1 MTEETVFLPQPSR
14 AFIQPGTRLNDT
26 YVVRSLI
33 AAGGMGEVY
42 KGEALGTGDAV
53 AIKVIKP
60 ELARNTAALAL
71 FRREASALHHLN
83 HEAIVRY
90 FVFSVDAKLDLP
102 YLAMEFVDGVL
113 LSERLKDEPLDTPTL
128 SLLLRRLAAGLQAA
142 HDLGI
147 IHRDVSPDNVIL
159 PGGNV
164 ARAKL
169 IDFGIAR
176 SPNQEGTVIGGG
188 FAGKYAYVSPEQ
200 LGLYGGEVT
209 PKSDIYSLGLLL
221 VHAARGQ
228 AIDMGSTHLE
238 VIEKR
243 RRVPDLAG
251 IDERIRPVL
260 TAMLQPNPKDRPA
273 DMAAAAALLPTGEP
287 RRRRIGPLL
296 AAAAGLATAAILG
309 GAAVLVLPRS
319 DPAPPRVVEAPR
331 PAPRNDAGPGT
342 DPGRPQE
349 RPPERSQG
357 TQQGT
362 QQDDDVARRKA
373 EFEKAARERAAQ
385 HRAALDERQAL
396 EERQAREERPAV
408 IPLDDPGPDPDEPHA
423 PPRPEL
429 PRTVT
434 ATANADQ
441 VERFVRNYE
450 GGDCF
455 FATAVSV
462 HPPNVVVDAFGALS
476 QPFMAFDAAFQRDLG
491 VDPQITL
498 HQVMEAQCPLVDF
511 LARQFPLRDARAA
524 SLTITSDLLRN
535 GQELS
540 GVVEAGSDRSIEL
553 LLISDDGRVSNLGRS
568 LRRSGD
574 SARFSVKVEGNGTPK
589 PQLLLALTSQK
600 PLSSLR
606 GGGTARASQ
615 IFRLIGDEL
624 DRDPRPAGIAVSYF
638 KLGN

>member
-14 AFIQPGTRLNDT
+14 AFIQAGTRLNDT

-60 ELARNTAALAL
+60 ELARNAAALAL

-90 FVFSVDAKLDLP
+90 FVFSIDAKLDLP

-113 LSERLKDEPLDTPTL
+113 LSERLKDEALDTPAL

-142 HDLGI
+142 HELGI

-176 SPNQEGTVIGGG
+176 APNQDGTVIGDG

-228 AIDMGSTHLE
+228 ALDMGSTHLE

-243 RRVPDLAG
+243 RRVPDLTG

-273 DMAAAAALLPTGEP
+273 DMAATAALLPTDEP
-287 RRRRIGPLL
+287 PRQRLGPLL
-296 AAAAGLATAAILG
+296 ATAAGLATAALLG
-309 GAAVLVLPRS
+309 GAAVLLLARS
-319 DPAPPRVVEAPR
+319 NPPPPRPVDPPLVAPR
-331 PAPRNDAGPGT
+331 ADTGPTATPPALAQDTRQDA
-342 DPGRPQE
+342 R
-349 RPPERSQG
+349 
-357 TQQGT
+357 
-362 QQDDDVARRKA
+362 QDIRQDTRTDDVARRKA
-373 EFEKAARERAAQ
+373 DFEKVARERAAQ
-385 HRAALDERQAL
+385 YRAAQDERQIQ
-396 EERQAREERPAV
+396 EESRARDERPAV
-408 IPLDDPGPDPDEPHA
+408 IPLQDPGPNPDEPST
-423 PPRPEL
+423 PPRPETS
-429 PRTVT
+429 R
-434 ATANADQ
+434 AAAANADE

-450 GGDCF
+450 GGECF

-462 HPPNVVVDAFGALS
+462 QPPNVTVEAFGAS
-476 QPFMAFDAAFQRDLG
+476 TQPFMAFDTAFQRRLG
-491 VDPQITL
+491 IDPQITL
-498 HQVMEAQCPLVDF
+498 HQVMDAQCPLVDF

-524 SLTITSDLLRN
+524 SLTITSDQLRN

-540 GVVEAGSDRSIEL
+540 GVVEAATDRSIEL
-553 LLISDDGRVSNLGRS
+553 LLVSDDGRVSNLGRS
-568 LRRSGD
+568 MRRTGD
-574 SARFSVKVEGNGTPK
+574 AARFTLKVEGSGSPK

-615 IFRLIGDEL
+615 LFRLIGDEL
-624 DRDPRPAGIAVSYF
+624 DRDPRPAGIAIGYF
-638 KLGN
+638 KLGS